1 MTGSDPST
9 PDQDNNT
16 AKNKNIAPISDIN
29 PDNIPRELKEIP
41 HWILWDYGEKDG
53 EIVKVPIDP
62 KTGAWVNAHDPK
74 NWMTFDEAMNYAKK
88 LNVGIGLDFTED
100 LGYVFVDWDHI
111 LKDGII
117 EDPKIKEIIEKGDTF
132 TEISPRGKGL
142 HEVFKCPGFSFDSTK
157 IQGLPI
163 EIYTGKRYSTF
174 TGIPYGELKPIKE
187 IEPEDLRLLL
197 RLKEKRE
204 EERETEPRNG
214 TLDDVQKG
222 ELTQLLEKNWDLN
235 KPEFEGNHHQVA
247 ETTAVY
253 LKEGGIS
260 KSETQKFLLDF
271 NRSHPLKDGKTHSE
285 RDLINLIEYVYT
297 HDYKKTAPAGS
308 VSKEFKKELYKILI
322 KRKETPLDERF
333 QVLDEILATGPN
345 DVYETL
351 ILDYTFTDPITISEV
366 IGIKTVE
373 DPDSDK
379 EEIYVYENG
388 FYKRGESIL
397 KKKAET
403 FYRSKLEEAEDI
415 INEIQ
420 DDELSD
426 RNRAIFEK
434 LKNKFAHKKHQGVL
448 TSIVSE
454 ALNMV
459 RRNTYVSRDTM
470 NPTTHI
476 PYKNGYI
483 NLETWKLEP
492 LNPSLF
498 FTWQIQANY
507 LDRDIDP
514 KTDMPLFITFLSRL
528 IPVEKVIAFLT
539 YYAYAVLHPGFP
551 AHKTL
556 WLVGRQRIGKGAS
569 VRLLH
574 KMNPHGHGT
583 ISIAKMLKD
592 GLGFDIS
599 SIANKNFVSDAEVTN
614 VTKQKRENW
623 AIFNGIFGGDDLDI
637 EAKYKQKYT
646 GRLRLKGIFIQ
657 NLPMIRI
664 QNDASVERIIIIQ
677 TKNEPIKPEDR
688 IPNIEEE
695 IFEKEADAIAT
706 YFVRLLKI
714 LSDMNYVFPEKMVLN
729 YEGEVI
735 QWREMDLDEKYII
748 LENLSNEVEFFIEE
762 RAKHTNNDFQ
772 DQNNQN
778 IKTKD
783 EGGKGG
789 VSVEEAYSKFKNW
802 CSEKGIVPLNK
813 QEFTRR
819 FGREFPKKRKR
830 EDKKRTYI
838 FTGVEFIDDQSETED
853 ERKLGQESGDGNPP
867 KNRQLQTIEYVS
879 QLMDIKLIR
888 PPQSEEEDNKDTT
901 TMLGQTENA
910 LRFCTGLNFQYKGVC
925 PNLFADV
932 SSLPKQEPKKDP
944 KLDQKA
950 VEFFKSLKDKLE
962 FFKDPEEHL
971 TTREPSNVILYL
983 QYDGK
988 LSEDEARSILENWV
1002 QNGLV
1007 EMVQNQVILK
1017 NQAQEGDQK

>member
-1 MTGSDPST
+1 M
-9 PDQDNNT
+9 
-16 AKNKNIAPISDIN
+16 N
-29 PDNIPRELKEIP
+29 PDPLIPVDNDYNASLDKKLPQGYDLSAENIPDELKKIP
-41 HWILWDYGEKDG
+41 HWIVWTYGKKDG
-53 EIVKVPIDP
+53 EIIKVPVNP
-62 KTGAWVNAHDPK
+62 KTKKWVNAHDPQ
-74 NWMTFDEAMNYAKK
+74 NWLSFQEALDFARK
-88 LNVGIGLDFTED
+88 LNLGVGFDFTED
-100 LGYVFVDWDHI
+100 LGYVFIDWDHV
-111 LKDGII
+111 LKQGVIDDLRV
-117 EDPKIKEIIEKGDTF
+117 EEIIEKGDTF
-132 TEISPRGKGL
+132 TEISPSGKGL
-142 HEVFKCPGFSFDSTK
+142 HQVFKSSNFSFDSTRLK
-157 IQGLPI
+157 DLPV
-163 EIYTGKRYSTF
+163 EIYINARYSTF
-174 TGIPYGELKPIKE
+174 TGVPYGKFKPIRE
-187 IEPEDLRLLL
+187 IEPGDLKLLL
-197 RLKEKRE
+197 GLKEQRE
-204 EERETEPRNG
+204 LDKGGELRNK
-214 TLDDVQKG
+214 TLDNAQKE
-222 ELTQLLEKNWDLN
+222 ELTKLFEENWDLD
-235 KPEFEGNHHQVA
+235 KPEAEGNHHQVA
-247 ETTAVY
+247 ETVIVL
-253 LKEGGIS
+253 LKEAGIS
-260 KSETQKFLLDF
+260 KEEVRDFLVDF
-271 NRSHPLKDGKTHSE
+271 NGSHPLKDGRTHSE
-285 RDLINLIEYVYT
+285 RDLINLVEYVYM

-308 VSKEFKKELYKILI
+308 VSKEFKRQLYRILM
-322 KRKETPLDERF
+322 KRNEASLEEKF
-333 QVLDEILATGPN
+333 QALDEILATGPN

-351 ILDYTFTDPITISEV
+351 VSDYTFANPLTNSEMV
-366 IGIKTVE
+366 GIKTVE

-397 KKKAET
+397 KGKAES
-403 FYRSKLEEAEDI
+403 FYRSRLKEAEDI
-415 INEIQ
+415 INEIGGE
-420 DDELSD
+420 ELLD
-426 RNRAIFEK
+426 RNRAVLEK
-434 LKNKFAHKKHQGVL
+434 LKSKFLHKKHQGVL

-599 SIANKNFVSDAEVTN
+599 SIADKNYISDAEVTN
-614 VTKQKRENW
+614 VAKQKKENW
-623 AIFNGIFGGDDLDI
+623 AIFNGIFGADDVDI

-664 QNDASVERIIIIQ
+664 QNDATVERIIIIQ
-677 TKNEPIKPEDR
+677 TRDEPIKPEDR
-688 IPNIEEE
+688 IPDIEGR
-695 IFEKEADAIAT
+695 IFEKEGDAIAT
-706 YFVRLLKI
+706 YLLRLLKI
-714 LSDMNYVFPEKMVLN
+714 LSDMNFVFPEKMVLN

-735 QWREMDLDEKYII
+735 QWTEMDLDEKYII
-748 LENLSNEVEFFIEE
+748 LENLSDEIEFFIEE
-762 RAKHTNNDFQ
+762 RAKHTNDNFQ

-778 IKTKD
+778 IKTED
-783 EGGKGG
+783 EGGKGW

-830 EDKKRTYI
+830 GDKKRTYV
-838 FTGVEFIDDQSETED
+838 FTDVEFIDDQSETKD
-853 ERKLGQESGDGNPP
+853 ERKLGQESDDGNHP
-867 KNRQLQTIEYVS
+867 KNRQLQTIECMS

-888 PPQSEEEDNKDTT
+888 SLPLIEGYNKDIDQK
-901 TMLGQTENA
+901 LGQTKNA
-910 LRFCTGLNFQYKGVC
+910 LRIRTGLNSQYKGVC
-925 PNLFADV
+925 PNLFGDV
-932 SSLPKQEPKKDP
+932 SPLPKQEPKQDP
-944 KLDQKA
+944 ELDQKA
-950 VEFFKSLKDKLE
+950 KELFKSLKDKFE
-962 FFKDPEEHL
+962 FFRPPEEHL
-971 TTREPSNVILYL
+971 VTREPSNVIRYL
-983 QYDGK
+983 QVNDK
-988 LSEDEARSILENWV
+988 LTEEEARSVLKDWV
-1002 QNGLV
+1002 EKGLV
-1007 EMVQNQVILK
+1007 KVVQGQVSL
-1017 NQAQEGDQK
+1017 GDKAPEVS